1 MHRPWKAVRR
11 AQRGFSLIELLIVV
25 GIILVIAA
33 MAVPR
38 FLQSKMKAN
47 EANAASALRSIT
59 TVQVT
64 YQTTYQQGFSPT
76 LAALGPGSPATA
88 AAADLIDAQL
98 ASGNR
103 HGYTYNYNPIDA
115 DGNGQFEAYT
125 INANP
130 VNPGVTGQKY
140 FFVDMTNV
148 VRYSLGGPANAAS
161 PPIPQ

>member
-1 MHRPWKAVRR
+1 MRECSGKMRG
-11 AQRGFSLIELLIVV
+11 RGFSLIELLIVV

-33 MAVPR
+33 IAVPR
-38 FLQSKMKAN
+38 FMQSKMKAN
-47 EANAASALRSIT
+47 EANAASALRSIST
-59 TVQVT
+59 AEVS

-76 LAALGPGSPATA
+76 LGALGPGSPATA
-88 AAADLIDAQL
+88 AAADLIDAVL
-98 ASGNR
+98 ASGTR
-103 HGYTYNYNPIDA
+103 HGYTYSYNPIDA

-140 FFVDMTNV
+140 FYVDMSNV
-148 VRYSLGGPANAAS
+148 VRYALGAPATAAS